1 MPVITIANTKG
12 GAGKT
17 TAAALLA
24 VELAHCGYKVTVFD
38 SDPQHWFSQWY
49 ETARPTGAITL
60 VNHVTPASLEC
71 HIREM
76 DRATDFFIIDLAGDR
91 NQLTA
96 TALALSNQVLIPV
109 QGSGM
114 DAKGAVKILDLIDQ
128 IRTETGYEI
137 PHSVLLSRVNPLVT
151 THSLLAVKG
160 LLASR
165 GVNVLATPV
174 IERAAYREMFDKGVT
189 LYELDPQKISNL
201 DKAQNNAR
209 ELAAEIMRMM
219 PVRVISS
226 GSSRRRAFGW
236 GRAA

>member
-24 VELAHCGYKVTVFD
+24 VELSQLGHKVTVFD
-38 SDPQHWFSQWY
+38 SDPQQWFTQWY
-49 ETARPTGAITL
+49 EAARPRGAITL
-60 VNHVTPASLEC
+60 VNHVSPASLEC
-71 HIREM
+71 QIRESHSPS
-76 DRATDFFIIDLAGDR
+76 DYFIIDLAGDR

-96 TALALSNQVLIPV
+96 TALAFSNHVIIPV

-114 DAKGAVKILDLIDQ
+114 DAKGAVKVLDILSQ
-128 IRTETGYEI
+128 IRTEIGLDI
-137 PHSVLLSRVNPLVT
+137 AHSVLLSRVNPMVT
-151 THSLLAVKG
+151 THSLLKVKG

-174 IERAAYREMFDKGVT
+174 VERAAYREMFDIGAT
-189 LYELDPQKISNL
+189 LYDLDPQKVSNL
-201 DKAQNNAR
+201 DRAQANAR
-209 ELAAEIMRMM
+209 ELAVEVMRIL

-226 GSSRRRAFGW
+226 GSRRRGFGW